1 MSDNLS
7 KNNTNNYMESLVID
21 AETREKIRLL
31 ELKNSFDQGL
41 IAEENISESDKEAL
55 IKLYD
60 EEMEKLKIDTENNVN
75 KIKKILGV

>member
-1 MSDNLS
+1 MSSDLS
-7 KNNTNNYMESLVID
+7 KNNYMNSLAID
-21 AETREKIRLL
+21 DDTREKIRLL

-41 IAEENISESDKEAL
+41 ISEENISERDKEAL

-60 EEMEKLKIDTENNVN
+60 EETEKLKADTETNVN

>member
-1 MSDNLS
+1 MD
-7 KNNTNNYMESLVID
+7 SLIID
-21 AETREKIRLL
+21 DETREKIRLL

-41 IAEENISESDKEAL
+41 ISEDSISESDTEAL

-60 EEMEKLKIDTENNVN
+60 EETEKLKIDTEKNVD

>member
-1 MSDNLS
+1 MSSDLS
-7 KNNTNNYMESLVID
+7 KNNYMNSLAID
-21 AETREKIRLL
+21 DETREKIRLL

-41 IAEENISESDKEAL
+41 ISEENISERDKEAL

-60 EEMEKLKIDTENNVN
+60 EETEKLKADTETNVN